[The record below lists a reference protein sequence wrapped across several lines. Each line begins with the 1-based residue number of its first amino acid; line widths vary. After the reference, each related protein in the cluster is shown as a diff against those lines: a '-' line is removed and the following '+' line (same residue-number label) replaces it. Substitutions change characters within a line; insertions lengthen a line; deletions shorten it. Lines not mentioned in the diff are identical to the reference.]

1 MGDTDERK
9 SEETAA
15 EMESEAEERDEARAE
30 DDRAEGEDLNQG
42 MDTGTH
48 DSIHRGV
55 NWGPSYR
62 VRPKEE
68 KPNTAP
74 KP

>member
-9 SEETAA
+9 SETAA
-15 EMESEAEERDEARAE
+15 EIESEAEVRDEARAE
-30 DDRAEGEDLNQG
+30 DDRAEREDLTQG

-62 VRPKEE
+62 VRPKAE
-68 KPNTAP
+68 KPDAEP

>member
-9 SEETAA
+9 SETAA
-15 EMESEAEERDEARAE
+15 EIESEAEVRDESRAA
-30 DDRAEGEDLNQG
+30 DDRAEREDLTQG

-68 KPNTAP
+68 KPNTQP

>member
-1 MGDTDERK
+1 MGDTNERK

-15 EMESEAEERDEARAE
+15 EMESEIKVRDEVRAE
-30 DDRAEGEDLNQG
+30 DDRAEREDLNQG

>member
-9 SEETAA
+9 SEEIAG
-15 EMESEAEERDEARAE
+15 EMESEAEVRDEARAQ
-30 DDRAEGEDLNQG
+30 DDRSEREDLNQG

-68 KPNTAP
+68 KPSTEP

>member
-1 MGDTDERK
+1 MDDTDERK
-9 SEETAA
+9 SETAA
-15 EMESEAEERDEARAE
+15 EIESEAEVRDEARAE
-30 DDRAEGEDLNQG
+30 DDRAEREDLNQG

-62 VRPKEE
+62 VRPKAE
-68 KPNTAP
+68 KPNTEP